1 MMVNPPHNFEEE
13 CLLGVNCVCKVGSL
27 GYFNCSINGTEK
39 QKEIKKSYHCLHH
52 LGKVKS
58 NFDILDEI
66 NMEMGIVEILVQACC
81 TAPQV

>member
-13 CLLGVNCVCKVGSL
+13 CLLGVNCVYKVGSL
-27 GYFNCSINGTEK
+27 GYFIAVINGTKK
-39 QKEIKKSYHCLHH
+39 QKEIKSLIIACITW
-52 LGKVKS
+52 GKVKS

-66 NMEMGIVEILVQACC
+66 NMEVGIVGILAQACC